1 MLTLVYHHL
10 HIKLTSGQRGIDFYI
25 KIAIFICFKF
35 YILKCFSV
43 YFKRLNSTN
52 LRIVFVLFVL
62 IKRRSLGSIQGL
74 LDPNVGGL
82 SGKAG
87 TSIFN
92 KLQSDFHLH

>member
-1 MLTLVYHHL
+1 M
-10 HIKLTSGQRGIDFYI
+10 
-25 KIAIFICFKF
+25 
-35 YILKCFSV
+35 
-43 YFKRLNSTN
+43 
-52 LRIVFVLFVL
+52 
-62 IKRRSLGSIQGL
+62 GSIQGL